1 MRQFIFWVLT
11 AGFLSPIAAFA
22 DTYDALCNE
31 NDCKITINKSGFSVP
46 QGFIATD
53 QINQWYTGGDE

>member
-1 MRQFIFWVLT
+1 MLLT
-11 AGFLSPIAAFA
+11 AGLLSSIAAFA
-22 DTYDALCNE
+22 DTYDAFCNE
-31 NDCKITINKSGFSVP
+31 NDCKITINKSGFSGP